1 MKFHNKIQPNQ
12 VAIIPFF
19 NYFYL
24 EIINRLRNKNTKKA
38 CFFTTINA
46 MIARW
51 FIDHKINFGE
61 NYGEEKEKNVCWK
74 EIHVKKT

>member
-24 EIINRLRNKNTKKA
+24 KIINRLRKKNTKKA
-38 CFFTTINA
+38 SAITCHDA
-46 MIARW
+46 
-51 FIDHKINFGE
+51 
-61 NYGEEKEKNVCWK
+61 
-74 EIHVKKT
+74 